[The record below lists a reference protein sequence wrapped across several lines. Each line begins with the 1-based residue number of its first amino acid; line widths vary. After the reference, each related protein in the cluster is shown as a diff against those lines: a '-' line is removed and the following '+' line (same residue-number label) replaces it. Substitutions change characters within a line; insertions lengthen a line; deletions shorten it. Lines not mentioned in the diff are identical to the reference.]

1 MKDYKTL
8 KAIICQLIRQC
19 KNMDKFLETFNLIVL
34 NHEEIGNQKRLITTK
49 ENESVIKTSLQTIV
63 QEQMVSQIFVKTDVW

>member
-8 KAIICQLIRQC
+8 QAIICQLIRQC

-34 NHEEIGNQKRLITTK
+34 NHEEMGNQKRLITTK
-49 ENESVIKTSLQTIV
+49 ENESVIKTSVQTIV
-63 QEQMVSQIFVKTDVW
+63 QEQMVSQTFVKTDVW